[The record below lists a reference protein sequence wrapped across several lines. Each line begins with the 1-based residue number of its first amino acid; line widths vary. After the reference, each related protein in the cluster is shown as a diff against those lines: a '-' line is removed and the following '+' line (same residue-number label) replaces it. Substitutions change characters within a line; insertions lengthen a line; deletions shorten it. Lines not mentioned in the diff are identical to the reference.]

1 MFGLDPSLAV
11 PDQARRLLGEAGC
24 PDRFGLTIHGPND
37 RLVND
42 AQIVEAV
49 GQMLSRIG
57 IAAKVETLPMAAYA
71 GRGAKGEDSRGLI
84 GFGSQTGESR
94 SILRAIIACADSK
107 SGGGLYNWSYY
118 CNAEVD
124 AALAQAFTTVDNAA
138 REALL
143 RRAAGLA
150 SASRRHPAAAFPPGP
165 PAPASPSRPGP
176 TRAVSRRPSIPH
188 RDPRRSAI
196 PRAFTRGPKGGLRQ
210 VGNCIFRGRDSFIF
224 TLYFMI

>member
-150 SASRRHPAAAFPPGP
+150 VQAGAILPLHFHLGRPRRPRHHAQDRRGQFRGDL
-165 PAPASPSRPGP
+165 PSR
-176 TRAVSRRPSIPH
+176 TAIRADRQSRARSH
-188 RDPRRSAI
+188 AAPRGVCVKSEIVFFGVEMAL
-196 PRAFTRGPKGGLRQ
+196 FLRY
-210 VGNCIFRGRDSFIF
+210 IS
-224 TLYFMI
+224 